1 MSGQF
6 EYEYPFEEFA
16 RHFGEINATKG
27 PLGSI
32 HAASSRIFEC
42 LRSEF
47 ADENEFQYK
56 AARFCLISM
65 YLAEHMEDFKREDF
79 AVVGSQ
85 VAGSLVGEHLLWAV
99 HKVFATRT
107 LAEIADGPMVA
118 EILTLA
124 NERRCQRESSSDP

>member
-42 LRSEF
+42 LRW
-47 ADENEFQYK
+47 
-56 AARFCLISM
+56 R
-65 YLAEHMEDFKREDF
+65 
-79 AVVGSQ
+79 
-85 VAGSLVGEHLLWAV
+85 
-99 HKVFATRT
+99 
-107 LAEIADGPMVA
+107 
-118 EILTLA
+118 
-124 NERRCQRESSSDP
+124 